1 MRYSISWYLG
11 GQELN
16 LDKEEK
22 TLLAAVTGWAI
33 LAGIAL
39 GFMAGWAKNDGRKEK
54 QNAQR

>member
-1 MRYSISWYLG
+1 M
-11 GQELN
+11 N

-39 GFMAGWAKNDGRKEK
+39 GFMAGWAKNDSSKEK
-54 QNAQR
+54 QNR